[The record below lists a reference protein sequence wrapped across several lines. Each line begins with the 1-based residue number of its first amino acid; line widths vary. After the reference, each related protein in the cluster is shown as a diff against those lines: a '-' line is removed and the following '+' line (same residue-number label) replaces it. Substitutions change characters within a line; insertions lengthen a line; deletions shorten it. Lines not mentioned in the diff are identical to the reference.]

1 LFDGRERTIAAP
13 ACKLPFQ
20 MSLFERNVRQLP
32 LGCCVA
38 DDVQLAVIEPTGADY
53 AEPPVASAVMSAGFD
68 SLRPRLETSPTP
80 ARAANVFLPGDLP
93 VVGPA
98 VDQARIEAYVSEA
111 MARLAGLGVRV
122 LVFGSGKARSIPDG
136 FDRARALDQLEA
148 FTRLAAGTALANGV
162 VLAVEP
168 LRRAESNVL
177 NSVREA
183 AAFVRERGIAD
194 ARVLADLYHMQEEGE
209 DLGALDDSADLLAH
223 THVADSGRTPPG
235 QGDWDLEGFLERLR
249 TVGYT
254 GACSIECIWSDFA
267 AEAPAAVAHMRSVA
281 ERAGWSVSAR
291 NGHQDQGIREGR

>member
-1 LFDGRERTIAAP
+1 
-13 ACKLPFQ
+13 
-20 MSLFERNVRQLP
+20 MSLFEHNVRQLP

-38 DDVQLAVIEPTGADY
+38 DEVQLAVIEPTGADY
-53 AEPPVASAVMSAGFD
+53 AEPPVASAVMGASFD
-68 SLRPRLETSPTP
+68 ALRPRLLESTTP

-98 VDQARIEAYVSEA
+98 VDQVRIEAYVAEA
-111 MARLAGLGVRV
+111 MARLAGLGVGV

-136 FDRARALDQLEA
+136 FDRATALDQLEA
-148 FTRLAAGTALANGV
+148 FTRLAAAAAAGSGV
-162 VLAVEP
+162 VLAIEP

-183 AAFVRERGIAD
+183 GAFVRERQIGD

-209 DLGALDDSADLLAH
+209 DFGALDDCADLLAH

-235 QGDWDLEGFLERLR
+235 QGDWDLQGFLERLR
-249 TVGYT
+249 AVGYV

-281 ERAGWSVSAR
+281 ERAGWDVSA
-291 NGHQDQGIREGR
+291 HEGGG

>member
-1 LFDGRERTIAAP
+1 
-13 ACKLPFQ
+13 
-20 MSLFERNVRQLP
+20 M
-32 LGCCVA
+32 
-38 DDVQLAVIEPTGADY
+38 
-53 AEPPVASAVMSAGFD
+53 
-68 SLRPRLETSPTP
+68 
-80 ARAANVFLPGDLP
+80 
-93 VVGPA
+93 
-98 VDQARIEAYVSEA
+98 
-111 MARLAGLGVRV
+111 
-122 LVFGSGKARSIPDG
+122 
-136 FDRARALDQLEA
+136 
-148 FTRLAAGTALANGV
+148 

-281 ERAGWSVSAR
+281 ERAGWGVSAR
-291 NGHQDQGIREGR
+291 DGHQD